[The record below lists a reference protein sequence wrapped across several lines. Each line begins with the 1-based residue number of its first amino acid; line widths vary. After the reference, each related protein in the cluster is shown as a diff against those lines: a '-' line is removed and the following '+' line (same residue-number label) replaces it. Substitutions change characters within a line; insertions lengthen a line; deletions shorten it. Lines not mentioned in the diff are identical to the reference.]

1 MTELALDLGGYQ
13 IDENIGLLEGVKKYS
28 PNWQFGVGKTPA
40 QIIEVVLPFVFVI
53 AGLILFVM
61 FIFGGFTI
69 FVSAGNPEKIK
80 QGQGMIVNA
89 LIGFLVIFAAYWIIQ
104 ILETTL
110 GFNIT
115 GTVPPTGPMIVPP
128 VVH

>member
-1 MTELALDLGGYQ
+1 MNKLALDLGGYK
-13 IDENIGLLEGVKKYS
+13 IDEDIGALKGVTK
-28 PNWQFGVGKTPA
+28 FGTGWNFGALKTPA
-40 QIIEVVLPFVFVI
+40 FIIGTVLPFVFVF

-69 FVSAGNPEKIK
+69 FTSAGNPEKIK

-89 LIGFLVIFAAYWIIQ
+89 LIGFLIIFAAYWIIQ

-110 GFNIT
+110 GFKIT
-115 GTVPPTGPMIVPP
+115 A
-128 VVH
+128 

>member
-1 MTELALDLGGYQ
+1 MSITFPGFGS
-13 IDENIGLLEGVKKYS
+13 IDEDPTTYPYGNLQGKFDLS
-28 PNWQFGVGKTPA
+28 GKTPA
-40 QIIEVVLPFVFVI
+40 DVITAILPFVFVI

-69 FVSAGNPEKIK
+69 FTSTGNPEKIK
-80 QGQGMIVNA
+80 QGQGIIVNA

-110 GFNIT
+110 GFKIT
-115 GTVPPTGPMIVPP
+115 A
-128 VVH
+128 

>member
-1 MTELALDLGGYQ
+1 MSQLAVKFPDGKE
-13 IDENIGLLEGVKKYS
+13 ILETDV
-28 PNWQFGVGKTPA
+28 PNFSLAGKTPT
-40 QIIEVVLPFVFVI
+40 QVIEAVLPFVFVI

-69 FVSAGNPEKIK
+69 FTSAGNPEKMK

-89 LIGFLVIFAAYWIIQ
+89 LIGFLVIFAAYWIVQ

-110 GFNIT
+110 GFKIT
-115 GTVPPTGPMIVPP
+115 A
-128 VVH
+128 

>member
-1 MTELALDLGGYQ
+1 MSQLALNLGDYL
-13 IDENIGLLEGVKKYS
+13 IDENFSNFPGLENKRGGWL
-28 PNWQFGVGKTPA
+28 FGTGKTPA
-40 QIIEVVLPFVFVI
+40 QIIEAILPFVFVI

-69 FVSAGNPEKIK
+69 FVSAGSPEKMK

-110 GFNIT
+110 GFKIT
-115 GTVPPTGPMIVPP
+115 A
-128 VVH
+128 

>member
-1 MTELALDLGGYQ
+1 MAVDFPTYGK
-13 IDENIGLLEGVKKYS
+13 IDEDPTTFPYGNLKGPFNLA
-28 PNWQFGVGKTPA
+28 NKTPT

-69 FVSAGNPEKIK
+69 FVSAGNPEKMK

-110 GFNIT
+110 GFKIT
-115 GTVPPTGPMIVPP
+115 A
-128 VVH
+128 

>member
-1 MTELALDLGGYQ
+1 MTKLALDLGGYK
-13 IDENIGLLEGVKKYS
+13 IDEDIGALDGVTK
-28 PNWQFGVGKTPA
+28 FGTGWNFGNLKTPA
-40 QIIEVVLPFVFVI
+40 DVITAILPFVFVI

-69 FVSAGNPEKIK
+69 FVSAGSPEKMK

-110 GFNIT
+110 GFKIT
-115 GTVPPTGPMIVPP
+115 A
-128 VVH
+128 